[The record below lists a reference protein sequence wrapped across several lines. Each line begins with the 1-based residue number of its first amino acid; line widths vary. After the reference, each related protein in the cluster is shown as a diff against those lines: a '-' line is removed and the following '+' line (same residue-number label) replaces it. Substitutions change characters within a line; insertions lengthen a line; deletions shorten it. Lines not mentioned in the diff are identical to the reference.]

1 MSETSEQTDMSVSNY
16 RTEMKYIK
24 TQSEIEIDEIKK
36 YLATLPPKNIRKSRK
51 DADEA
56 EIKRRNHESTRISQ
70 IRKKKMDRLET
81 LINEAE
87 NMEYALKIDDMK
99 VVSDMIDAK
108 REIGDLV
115 NKEIQDER
123 DQYEIDWAD
132 AEESKK
138 QLELQN
144 NRLEAKIDEYKKAL
158 QTLIRENE
166 ALKQKANEQP
176 KYINNSFGYEIPS
189 TMFPRPQQPTQ
200 YINSY

>member
-24 TQSEIEIDEIKK
+24 TKSELEIDEIKK

-56 EIKRRNHESTRISQ
+56 EIKRRKHESTRISQ
-70 IRKKKMDRLET
+70 IRKKKLDRLEE

-87 NMEYALKIDDMK
+87 NMDFALKYDDMK
-99 VVSDMIDAK
+99 VVNEMIDAK

-115 NKEIQDER
+115 NKDIQDER

-132 AEESKK
+132 AEESKR
-138 QLELQN
+138 QLEIDN
-144 NRLEAKIDEYKKAL
+144 SKLEAKIDEYKKAL
-158 QTLIRENE
+158 QTLMRENE
-166 ALKQKANEQP
+166 ALKQKANEPP
-176 KYINNSFGYEIPS
+176 KYINNSYGYEIPS
-189 TMFPRPQQPTQ
+189 TMFPRPQQPQ

>member
-24 TQSEIEIDEIKK
+24 TKSELEIDEIKK

-70 IRKKKMDRLET
+70 IRKKKMDRLEE

-87 NMEYALKIDDMK
+87 NMDYALKFDDMK
-99 VVSDMIDAK
+99 VVNDMIDAK

-115 NKEIQDER
+115 NKDIQDER
-123 DQYEIDWAD
+123 DRYEIDWAD

-138 QLELQN
+138 QLELHN
-144 NRLEAKIDEYKKAL
+144 SKLEAKIDEYKKAL
-158 QTLIRENE
+158 QTLMRENE
-166 ALKQKANEQP
+166 ALKQKANEPP

-189 TMFPRPQQPTQ
+189 TMFPRPQQSQ

>member
-24 TQSEIEIDEIKK
+24 TKSELEIDEIKR
-36 YLATLPPKNIRKSRK
+36 YLATLPPKNIRKTRK

-70 IRKKKMDRLET
+70 IRKKKMDRLEE

-87 NMEYALKIDDMK
+87 NMDYALKFDDMK
-99 VVSDMIDAK
+99 VVNDMIDAK

-115 NKEIQDER
+115 NKDIQDER
-123 DQYEIDWAD
+123 DRYEIDWAD

-138 QLELQN
+138 ELELHN
-144 NRLEAKIDEYKKAL
+144 SKLEAKIDEYKKAL
-158 QTLIRENE
+158 QSLMRENE

-189 TMFPRPQQPTQ
+189 TMFARPQQQSQ
-200 YINSY
+200 YISSY